1 MAVTRPSNSG
11 TAGQKYRDASAGNT
25 KVADIPGKPTLGTVT
40 VAGTTATIPVT
51 PDSFGGIATL
61 YTATSSPGGLT
72 ATSAGTSPITFP
84 TLVANTTYTF
94 TVVASNS
101 TGAGVASDASNSITT
116 SQPPSSLH
124 YVIVGGGSNA
134 GSGQNGTGGGGL
146 VQNANY
152 SLSGITS
159 FNVTVGAAG
168 GTSSFNGINAS
179 PGSVSTSGN
188 GFGPGSGAGW
198 QGGNGG
204 GGGGGAGGVGGNAV
218 AVYKIISSNMA
229 GYGGTGGPGAST
241 TITGGTTHYGAGGG
255 GSANQSQ
262 NTHLPHGSGGTGT
275 GGSGANT
282 GGPASSGRVMLAY
295 GTQFGPLTVPGGLT
309 FTQDTSTRANHR
321 IYTFTA
327 GTGTVVL

>member
-25 KVADIPGKPTLGTVT
+25 KVADIPGKPTIGTVT

-61 YTATSSPGGLT
+61 YTATSSPGSLT
-72 ATSAGTSPITFP
+72 ATSAGTSPINFP
-84 TLVANTTYTF
+84 SLEANTSYTF

-101 TGAGVASDASNSITT
+101 TGAGPASDASNSITT
-116 SQPPSSLH
+116 SAPPPSLH

-134 GSGQNGTGGGGL
+134 GTGQKGAGGGGL

-152 SLSGITS
+152 SLSGIAS
-159 FNVTVGAAG
+159 FDVTVGAAG

-179 PGSVSTSGN
+179 PGSASTSGN
-188 GFGPGSGAGW
+188 GFAAGNDAGW
-198 QGGNGG
+198 NGGSGG
-204 GGGGGAGGVGGNAV
+204 GGGGGAGGVGANA
-218 AVYKIISSNMA
+218 YGLYFLFSNNTR
-229 GYGGTGGPGAST
+229 GFGGDGGPGAST
-241 TITGGTTHYGAGGG
+241 TITGATAHYGAGGG
-255 GSANQSQ
+255 GSANQGQ
-262 NTHLPHGSGGTGT
+262 NTHLGHGSGGTGT

-282 GGPASSGRVMLAY
+282 GGPSSSGRVMLAY
-295 GTQFGPLTVPGGLT
+295 GTEYGPLTVPEGLT
-309 FTQDTSTRANHR
+309 FTQDTSTRADHR

-327 GTGTVVL
+327 GTGTVVK